1 MFSNCSMEIHTKD
14 ALLECDLP
22 SDYPKDRSNSAV
34 FLVVILGYLNT
45 MKTRKKIRECKY
57 EKH

>member
-1 MFSNCSMEIHTKD
+1 MEIHTKD

-22 SDYPKDRSNSAV
+22 LDYPKDRSNSAV